1 LLVAS
6 AVLAILIARI
16 ASNPLARLMRA
27 AKAFSVS
34 QDQADIAEKGPREV
48 RAALATFNVMQ
59 NRVRAGFK
67 DRTQLLAS
75 ISHDLQ
81 TPLTR
86 LRLRLEQVSDETL
99 RQKLI
104 ADLGAT
110 QELVREGLDL
120 ARSTESGEEWSVV
133 DLDSLVASIA
143 EDAAEFGAP
152 VQFTDGCGRNVRVK
166 PNALGR
172 CINNLIENAVRYGG
186 DADVSCRADADRVVI
201 SVRDH
206 GPGLSPEC
214 IERMFEPFV
223 RGASD
228 KIRGTGIGLTIA
240 RAQARTSGADVRL
253 RNHAEGGLV
262 AEIEIAA

>member
-1 LLVAS
+1 
-6 AVLAILIARI
+6 
-16 ASNPLARLMRA
+16 MDG
-27 AKAFSVS
+27 
-34 QDQADIAEKGPREV
+34 DQIDETGPREV

-59 NRVRAGFK
+59 KRVRDGFQN
-67 DRTQLLAS
+67 RTQLLAS

-86 LRLRLEQVSDETL
+86 LRLRLEQVTDEKL

-104 ADLGAT
+104 SDLAT
-110 QELVREGLDL
+110 TQSLVREGLDL
-120 ARSTESGEEWSVV
+120 ARSTESGEAWSVV

-143 EDAAEFGAP
+143 EDAAEFGAT
-152 VQFTDGCGRNVRVK
+152 VSFSGGCGRNVRVK

-172 CINNLIENAVRYGG
+172 CLNNLIDNAVRYGG
-186 DADVSCRADADRVVI
+186 DAEVSCHADDERVVI

-223 RGASD
+223 RGEGES
-228 KIRGTGIGLTIA
+228 A
-240 RAQARTSGADVRL
+240 RAARATRPGDGDRTYHRASSGPNVR
-253 RNHAEGGLV
+253 G
-262 AEIEIAA
+262 